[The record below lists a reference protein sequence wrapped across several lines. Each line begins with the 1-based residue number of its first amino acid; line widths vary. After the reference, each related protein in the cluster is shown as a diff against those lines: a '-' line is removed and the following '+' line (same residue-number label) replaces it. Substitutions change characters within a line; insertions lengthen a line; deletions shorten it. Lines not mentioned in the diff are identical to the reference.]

1 MAFGYPQLYAN
12 GLNSNSQIRRSVDF
26 IYQRGGTYE
35 VVLTGTTLETSIEL
49 YVNLFSDDEKV
60 GNMALVPFDTSLSG
74 ATYYYKFNIRPY
86 QYLSNYVNTEH
97 YQYYWLNDWDTTTQE
112 INVEAPYPN
121 GIKANFKYGYRYLS
135 GGTYQ
140 NEWAGANPTNDLNH
154 FTYLPE
160 GVNLTGF
167 TPSDYTS
174 TGNYFDYQGG
184 TFQFDN
190 NFILPNYDQ
199 EIGTIIGT
207 GFTTDTINLYN
218 RVSPV
223 SQYLMDYPT
232 VPEQS
237 ETARF
242 LTSSPRIQYIQSSE
256 NYVLWYLNGQTGDR
270 MVIEADWAL
279 IEFYSGSNTLL
290 SRYTQELNQSGTA
303 YESPTGYTDTLKRFS
318 LPCGPVDIDNLF
330 TGVTWDNIAYY
341 RVQLFYGLPTWN
353 VDRLAIGPIGPVSE
367 AFYFYLYD
375 NCLPESTRLCW
386 LNEQGGYD
394 YYTFQSYRQDSKK
407 IERQTYDNRYYATNI
422 ASPDRNVGRSV
433 KTFDTNIEYQIVLE
447 SDYISIPQAQWLEQ
461 LFSSP
466 QVYIMNAD
474 YISSIDRQDK
484 IYKDLRPV
492 QIISTDVDVIT
503 KKHKKLNKYRITIK
517 SADSYFVAKGF

>member
-1 MAFGYPQLYAN
+1 
-12 GLNSNSQIRRSVDF
+12 
-26 IYQRGGTYE
+26 
-35 VVLTGTTLETSIEL
+35 
-49 YVNLFSDDEKV
+49 
-60 GNMALVPFDTSLSG
+60 
-74 ATYYYKFNIRPY
+74 
-86 QYLSNYVNTEH
+86 
-97 YQYYWLNDWDTTTQE
+97 
-112 INVEAPYPN
+112 
-121 GIKANFKYGYRYLS
+121 
-135 GGTYQ
+135 
-140 NEWAGANPTNDLNH
+140 
-154 FTYLPE
+154 
-160 GVNLTGF
+160 
-167 TPSDYTS
+167 
-174 TGNYFDYQGG
+174 
-184 TFQFDN
+184 
-190 NFILPNYDQ
+190 
-199 EIGTIIGT
+199 
-207 GFTTDTINLYN
+207 
-218 RVSPV
+218 
-223 SQYLMDYPT
+223 
-232 VPEQS
+232 
-237 ETARF
+237 
-242 LTSSPRIQYIQSSE
+242 
-256 NYVLWYLNGQTGDR
+256 

-303 YESPTGYTDTLKRFS
+303 YESPTGYVDTLKRFAF
-318 LPCGPVDIDNLF
+318 PCGPVDIDNLF
-330 TGVTWDNIAYY
+330 TGVTWNDVAYY

-353 VDRLAIGPIGPVSE
+353 ANRLATGPIGPVSE

-422 ASPDRNVGRSV
+422 ASPDRNLGRSV

-466 QVYIMNAD
+466 QVYIMNED
-474 YISSIDRQDK
+474 YISTIDRQNK